1 ESTAR
6 AALAGPQGVAD
17 PPTTTTIRSMLASA
31 LARQGRFEEATP
43 LYRQAIFEAENR
55 GDLDSASSIWCTWG
69 FDALES
75 DRVPLADTAF
85 TEAFHLIRLHKLP
98 RNQSRVL
105 RGLARA
111 RSGMGDYSS
120 AKLLFDAAITAPT
133 GTEVRWVNLTAR
145 G

>member
-1 ESTAR
+1 Q
-6 AALAGPQGVAD
+6 AL
-17 PPTTTTIRSMLASA
+17 
-31 LARQGRFEEATP
+31 
-43 LYRQAIFEAENR
+43 FEAENR

-145 G
+145 GKFRLEYGDSSGAFEDFRQARRFLTLMRTEMVPSDQDRIALE